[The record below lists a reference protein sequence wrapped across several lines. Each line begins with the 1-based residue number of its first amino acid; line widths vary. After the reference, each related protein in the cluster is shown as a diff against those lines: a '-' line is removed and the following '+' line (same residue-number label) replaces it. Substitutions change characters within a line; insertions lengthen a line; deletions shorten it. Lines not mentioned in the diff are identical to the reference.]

1 MMKRSLKLFAL
12 VFVLVSLFVAAGCA
26 EVEEAV
32 EPEEEQ
38 ETAEAAGE
46 TVVTD
51 QMGRE
56 VVIKGVP
63 ERIISLTPANT
74 EIVFALG
81 LADNLFGVTEYCEY
95 PPEAQEKEIV
105 GDFASPSIEKVIE
118 LEPDL
123 VLASTMHQEQVYR
136 LEELEIAVLVVEPWS
151 VEELYD
157 SISLVAEMTGTV
169 TAGED
174 LIASMQ
180 ERIEAVQDVVGT
192 IDPEDRVKVYYEVYS
207 DPLMSA
213 GPGVFVN
220 DIITLAGGINIFGDV
235 DESYPMISPEAV
247 VEMQPEVILFPAVH
261 GTSASVTDMV
271 LDRPGWESIPAIK
284 ENRVYVVSDDSF
296 ANPST
301 RMVDNIEEA
310 AKLFYPD
317 QF

>member
-1 MMKRSLKLFAL
+1 MKRSSMLCAV
-12 VFVLVSLFVAAGCA
+12 VFILVSLFVAAGCA

-38 ETAEAAGE
+38 ETAEVDEE

-56 VVIKGVP
+56 VIIKGVP
-63 ERIISLTPANT
+63 ERIISLSPANT

-81 LADNLFGVTEYCEY
+81 LADNLFGVTEYCDY
-95 PPEAQEKEIV
+95 PPEAQEKDII
-105 GDFASPSIEKVIE
+105 GDFVSPSIEKIIE

-123 VLASTMHQEQVYR
+123 VLASTMHEEQVHR
-136 LEELEIAVLVVEPWS
+136 LEELEIAVLVVEPGS

-157 SISLVAEMTGTV
+157 SISLVAEMTGAT
-169 TAGED
+169 TAGEE

-180 ERIEAVQDVVGT
+180 ERINAVQDAVGT

-213 GPGVFVN
+213 GPGAFVH

-235 DESYPMISPEAV
+235 NEDYPMISSEAV

-261 GTSASVTDMV
+261 GTAASVSGML

-284 ENRVYVVSDDSF
+284 ENRVHVVSDDSF